1 VKATA
6 RVKRSARSF
15 PFLHAIDVSD
25 PRDPKVKEET
35 EPGPGDFED
44 AAHGYDCLMRSRKDI
59 DRLKMEME
67 ELFAD
72 LCQVP
77 RLVASRRGFRPA
89 VDVYRTED
97 PRAVTVVVELAG
109 VDPAATELVLAD
121 GVLVIRGIR
130 RRSAGEQRVVHM
142 EIDYGPFERQIPIA
156 EPVDAEAAEATY
168 SRGLLVVTFPVAER
182 PTRRLSV
189 QITTRGSA

>member
-1 VKATA
+1 VKATPG
-6 RVKRSARSF
+6 VKRPTRSF
-15 PFLHAIDVSD
+15 PCLYAIDVSD
-25 PRDPKVKEET
+25 PREPEVQEEA
-35 EPGPGDFED
+35 EAGEGDFED
-44 AAHGYDCLMRSRKDI
+44 AAHGYDCLMRSRKDM
-59 DRLKMEME
+59 DRLKLEME

-97 PRAVTVVVELAG
+97 PRAVVVVVELAG

-121 GVLVIRGIR
+121 GVLVIRGLR

-182 PTRRLSV
+182 PTRRLTV